1 MEGDFSRGHR
11 PDGKRGKSYRRVLI
25 QAGRALLDS
34 DVAALVDA
42 GDGMVRDAVLHGAC
56 AAGTS
61 DLGFLVTPG
70 ELLALFDPVDGATVT
85 TAGAAEAVRDFSRK
99 YLDRLPGLRVR
110 GTGGSVTVP
119 LRRPLAAATQIR
131 LWLRADDG
139 ATARVNGT
147 NIAVPAGTEYAA
159 FALTA
164 SGAALTFEPDPAGV
178 YWVAMVETRAP
189 AGPTA
194 VVHWAGGHYQIGG
207 LIAGMAGAAWPDL
220 PDPAGAAMV
229 TASTAAAGTRLV
241 AYLEISERPVTG
253 VEDPG
258 IIEQALGGDH
268 DTTTRT
274 AIQAQVK
281 LAAVTGTPSTDAIGA
296 AIRAPVLP
304 DGTVTLGVA
313 AATITADPCDL
324 PVPGGYTGPDNRLY
338 RLAVHGVS
346 TAGGGETLFKWSRDN
361 AAELFPVAFP
371 ERPDPADPVDSLIVG
386 AEVPLRDGDLV
397 ELLSEATDLG
407 DAAPGA
413 VSATGF
419 TRPTRAQGRLLR
431 LSGGEQVTGAS
442 RVFTLRDP
450 LTEAPIA
457 SIDPAPF
464 GQVGLKLRRWT
475 GLIRRTGVGAATFEL
490 EHGIQAAVA
499 GGFEPGDWWQF
510 EARTAA
516 QNANG
521 PPVTAPHGPE
531 RLFAPLALLEATPPG
546 EPMTLLAWLDS
557 RYRRLCETEADGVD
571 YDGARVGTEADTV
584 QEALDELFLRVSDGC
599 GEIAVA
605 LDASIQDV
613 IDAIPA
619 GGSAKICLNAGTRD
633 LAAPVT
639 INGKGD
645 LIISGIGGGTL
656 LRGTARRIFAFTGC
670 RSVTLRDFAVAVT
683 GAAPPP
689 ADGAILAFTDCGEVH
704 VEGLSISSADAAGHA
719 DAAIRVH
726 GRAAG
731 ATRRVSVRGTR
742 MDLGRGD
749 TGILLIDPG
758 LATIRDNVIAVRD
771 DPFDLIA
778 ALGSEAPAVGNV
790 LIDRIAFP
798 GDEFDFVGGPI
809 IEIDPPGPGRVT
821 RRGFVFANGMWG
833 RSVISFTTD
842 VRLDQRV
849 WDLLV
854 GANQPPSGASASE
867 TQMRTFIR
875 DFRSTLARAILGGS
889 SSGVT
894 IPSPIRPVLDRLAAM
909 ILESN
914 ARIHGDAGIV
924 VALNHTAFR
933 SPNNRDALSRLI
945 PQGSDAPITVSN
957 NHISGFRRG
966 IHIGASRSRS
976 NVPNDSRSFR
986 SYIHVA
992 DAVDVTENH
1001 IALRLPMQAYQRH
1014 GIFVGGAL
1022 TVRIK
1027 GNRIEN
1033 LAYDPTF
1040 LGEESEPRAPVDC
1053 DGIRLWGAFGPLV
1066 QVFENL
1072 IYGTTVG
1079 LRFQNLAP
1087 PNPSL
1092 GQVVI
1097 QDAPFFGLNA
1107 YVGDGVP
1114 QIVST

>member
-11 PDGKRGKSYRRVLI
+11 PDGKRGKTYRRVLI
-25 QAGRALLDS
+25 QEGRALLDS

-42 GDGMVRDAVLHGAC
+42 GERMVRDAVLHGAC
-56 AAGTS
+56 AAGSS
-61 DLGFLVTPG
+61 DLGYLVTPG
-70 ELLALFDPVDGATVT
+70 ELLALFDPVEGVSVAAT
-85 TAGAAEAVRDFSRK
+85 GGAEAVRDFSRK
-99 YLDRLPGLRVR
+99 YLDRLPGLRLR
-110 GTGGSVTVP
+110 GTGGSVSVA
-119 LRRPLAAATQIR
+119 LRRPLAANTQLR
-131 LWLRADDG
+131 LWLRSDDG
-139 ATARVNGT
+139 ATARINGT
-147 NIAVPAGTEYAA
+147 NIVVPAGTEYAA

-164 SGAALTFEPDPAGV
+164 SGAALTVEPDPAGT

-194 VVHWAGGHYQIGG
+194 VLHWAGGHYQIGG
-207 LIAGMAGAAWPDL
+207 IIAGTAAAAWPDL
-220 PDPAGAAMV
+220 ADPAGAAMV
-229 TASTAAAGTRLV
+229 AASAAAAATRMV
-241 AYLEISERPVTG
+241 AYLEISERHVTG

-274 AIQAQVK
+274 AVQAQVK
-281 LAAVTGTPSTDAIGA
+281 LAAVTGASTADAIAA
-296 AIRAPVLP
+296 AIRAPSLP
-304 DGTVTLGVA
+304 SGTVTLGVA
-313 AATITADPCDL
+313 AATLAADPCDL

-338 RLAVHGVS
+338 RLAVHSVS

-371 ERPDPADPVDSLIVG
+371 VRPAPTDPVDSLIVG
-386 AEVPLRDGDLV
+386 AEAPLRDGDLV

-413 VSATGF
+413 VTATGF
-419 TRPTRAQGRLLR
+419 ARPRRSQGRLLR

-475 GLIRRTGVGAATFEL
+475 GLIRRTGTGAASFEL
-490 EHGIQAAVA
+490 EHGIQAAIA
-499 GGFEPGDWWQF
+499 GGFEPGDWWQY

-531 RLFAPLALLEATPPG
+531 RLFAPLALLQATPPG
-546 EPMTLLAWLDS
+546 QPMTLLAWLDS
-557 RYRRLCETEADGVD
+557 RYRRLCETEADAAA
-571 YDGARVGTEADTV
+571 YDGARVGTDADTV

-599 GEIAVA
+599 GEVAVA
-605 LDASIQDV
+605 LGADIQDV
-613 IDAIPA
+613 FDAIPA
-619 GGSAKICLNAGTRD
+619 GGSAKVCLNAGTRD

-639 INGKGD
+639 VAGKGD
-645 LIISGIGGGTL
+645 LIITGIGGGTL
-656 LRGTARRIFAFTGC
+656 LRGSARRVLSFTGC

-689 ADGAILAFTDCGEVH
+689 ADGAILSFTDCGEVSI
-704 VEGLSISSADAAGHA
+704 EGLGITSADPAGHA

-731 ATRRVSVRGTR
+731 ATRRVSITKNHIQ
-742 MDLGRGD
+742 LGRGD

-758 LATIRDNVIAVRD
+758 LATIRDNVIAIRD

-790 LIDRIAFP
+790 LIDRIEFP
-798 GDEFDFVGGPI
+798 GDDFDFVGGPI

-833 RSVISFTTD
+833 RSVLSFTTD
-842 VRLDQRV
+842 VRLTERT

-854 GANQPPSGASASE
+854 GANVPPSGNQTSE
-867 TQMRTFIR
+867 TQMRMFIR
-875 DFRSTLARAILGGS
+875 QFRSALARAMLTGS
-889 SSGVT
+889 SAGVT
-894 IPSPIRPVLDRLAAM
+894 IPAAVRPVLDRLAAM
-909 ILESN
+909 VIDSN

-924 VALNHTAFR
+924 VALNHTALR
-933 SPNNRDALSRLI
+933 SPNNTAAISRLF
-945 PQGSDAPITVSN
+945 PQSPDAPIT
-957 NHISGFRRG
+957 ISGNRVTGFRRG
-966 IHIGASRSRS
+966 IHVGASRSRS
-976 NVPNDSRSFR
+976 NLQ
-986 SYIHVA
+986 VA
-992 DAVDVTENH
+992 HAVDVIENH

-1022 TVRIK
+1022 SVRIK
-1027 GNRIEN
+1027 GNRVEN

-1040 LGEESEPRAPVDC
+1040 LQPQGEPRAPVDC

-1079 LRFQNLAP
+1079 LRFENLALP
-1087 PNPSL
+1087 DPAL

-1097 QDAPFFGLNA
+1097 QNSRFFGLNA
-1107 YVGDGVP
+1107 YVGDGTP
-1114 QIVST
+1114 QIVSA